1 MKELNKLITYQFL
14 WRKKILNVFM
24 KAAHVSEIRV
34 TTQLMFLNKLSLQ
47 MLQIREKYGG
57 HTTKL

>member
-1 MKELNKLITYQFL
+1 
-14 WRKKILNVFM
+14 M